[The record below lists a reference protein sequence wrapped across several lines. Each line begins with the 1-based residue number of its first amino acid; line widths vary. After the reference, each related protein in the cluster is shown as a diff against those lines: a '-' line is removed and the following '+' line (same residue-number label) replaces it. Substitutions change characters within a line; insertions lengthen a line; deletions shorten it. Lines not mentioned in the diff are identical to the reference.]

1 MKDCRNELLIEQEQ
15 FGIFGAIKNQMQV
28 KTLVK
33 NDLFIDG
40 DVDGR
45 LQTGSITEKRN
56 WKKKN
61 TPLVISVSDQFR
73 QSLLQWKYKTG
84 ASIFQMKRCR
94 LKR

>member
-1 MKDCRNELLIEQEQ
+1 MKDCRNELLIEKEQ

-56 WKKKN
+56 
-61 TPLVISVSDQFR
+61 
-73 QSLLQWKYKTG
+73 
-84 ASIFQMKRCR
+84 
-94 LKR
+94 